1 MADSGTKPSNEDEQE
16 QTKKKRSLAK
26 KLSDKERDKTRINI
40 GLAFPRW
47 RELRELKGRAEAE
60 GGGANDTLCFG
71 LQAVLNSK
79 PSGEMISLFAPLNS
93 TVP

>member
-47 RELRELKGRAEAE
+47 RELRELKG
-60 GGGANDTLCFG
+60 
-71 LQAVLNSK
+71 LQSDSELALLLLDRQVT
-79 PSGEMISLFAPLNS
+79 P
-93 TVP
+93 